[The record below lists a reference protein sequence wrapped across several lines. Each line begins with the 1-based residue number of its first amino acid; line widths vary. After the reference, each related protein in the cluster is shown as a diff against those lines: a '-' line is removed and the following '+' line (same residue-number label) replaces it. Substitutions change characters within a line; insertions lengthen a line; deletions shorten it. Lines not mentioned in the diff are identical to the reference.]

1 MATTGT
7 PAGAEKPMVAF
18 ALSLVAGLLI
28 LVGSAMAATFFSTA
42 PYYGYGPYYGGM
54 MGGYYGG
61 YYGMMR
67 GFGFGTGWL
76 YGIVV
81 VGIVS
86 GIGVLIGAI
95 MLYRQPSQAVTWGVV
110 ILVFSVVSFLGM
122 GGFFVGAILGIV
134 GGILGLTWKAAIA
147 STGR

>member
-1 MATTGT
+1 MATTAT

-28 LVGSAMAATFFSTA
+28 LVGSTVAAAFFPAA

-67 GFGFGTGWL
+67 GFGFGTWWL
-76 YGIVV
+76 YGMVA